1 MFQFRRFPSYIYLIQ
16 CRICGLFPQGFPHSE
31 IHGSKLICSSPWL
44 IAACRVLHRLPV
56 PRHSPCALF
65 CLTSLGSLKNY
76 CGNLLLGLLYLH
88 TLCQNRKTFK
98 LIFVHLNV
106 FSIVAFFFPL
116 FSFQCAFLAFRPGGD
131 EQNRT
136 VDPLLARQVLSQL
149 SYTPRYHRGLLL
161 ILALFFFS
169 EELVGSSGLEPPT
182 SRLSGARSN
191 HLSYEPIHECSCLPR
206 FEYALAHSKLNN
218 TYLKQLP

>member
-1 MFQFRRFPSYIYLIQ
+1 MFQFRRFPTYAYGFNA
-16 CRICGLFPQGFPHSE
+16 CYHGMFHGRFPHSE
-31 IHGSKLICSSPWL
+31 ISGSMLICSSPKL

-116 FSFQCAFLAFRPGGD
+116 FSFQCASAHFR
-131 EQNRT
+131 
-136 VDPLLARQVLSQL
+136 VLLGFTFESLS
-149 SYTPRYHRGLLL
+149 
-161 ILALFFFS
+161 A
-169 EELVGSSGLEPPT
+169 
-182 SRLSGARSN
+182 
-191 HLSYEPIHECSCLPR
+191 
-206 FEYALAHSKLNN
+206 
-218 TYLKQLP
+218 

>member
-1 MFQFRRFPSYIYLIQ
+1 MFQFRQFPSYTYLIQ

-31 IHGSKLICSSPWL
+31 IHGSMLICSSPWL

-106 FSIVAFFFPL
+106 FSIVAFFLSFVQFSMCFFL
-116 FSFQCAFLAFRPGGD
+116 FRGG
-131 EQNRT
+131 
-136 VDPLLARQVLSQL
+136 
-149 SYTPRYHRGLLL
+149 TP
-161 ILALFFFS
+161 S
-169 EELVGSSGLEPPT
+169 P
-182 SRLSGARSN
+182 SRLPPGLR
-191 HLSYEPIHECSCLPR
+191 
-206 FEYALAHSKLNN
+206 
-218 TYLKQLP
+218 Q

>member
-1 MFQFRRFPSYIYLIQ
+1 MFQFRRFPSYTYLIQ
-16 CRICGLFPQGFPHSE
+16 CRICGLFPHGFPHSE
-31 IHGSKLICSSPWL
+31 IHGSMLICSSPWL

-116 FSFQCAFLAFRPGGD
+116 FSFQCAF
-131 EQNRT
+131 
-136 VDPLLARQVLSQL
+136 
-149 SYTPRYHRGLLL
+149 
-161 ILALFFFS
+161 FFFGVGLRPPPDYPLAYGS
-169 EELVGSSGLEPPT
+169 EVIFTGMNPPKME
-182 SRLSGARSN
+182 SVRFLRLSRWW
-191 HLSYEPIHECSCLPR
+191 R
-206 FEYALAHSKLNN
+206 
-218 TYLKQLP
+218 